1 MEDTERTLVILLSMH
16 RSGSSLTSNVFM
28 EQGLSLGPWELCPA
42 NPTNLHGHFEAIPI
56 LEVTLPVQNLIY
68 GFRDDLPETEEA
80 LAAFLTT
87 EGRWDDWAE
96 QVPEEYVQRGR
107 SLIRTLLD
115 SGKISGFKDP
125 RTILLWP
132 FWRRVL
138 SAFPEVRVVP
148 VALLRSP
155 HEIAMSLFT
164 KFNSRSGY
172 WTCLDVVAV
181 HFRQLQAIIESWNH
195 PVPRVRFGGPD
206 YFGDLEQAVRTC
218 GLDWDPN
225 KAARVFDESCI
236 HHVPAVVSHRA
247 QHLYDSLTGA
257 APAAPDA
264 EKNAVQLEADERARD
279 RLHLD
284 RLQQSRVYAEETAET
299 LRLTKAYAEET
310 DERMRLTKV
319 YAEETDERMRLT
331 KVYAE
336 ETDERMR
343 LTKAYAEETDE
354 RLRLTRAY
362 AEETVEALRLTQ
374 VRLDQETESRK
385 LLERQLQLTE
395 ERSNQ
400 SVREAIEVWVTYQE
414 LRAYVDRLKAHP
426 VLSLALKGRREVR
439 NLVSRLKARHNAG

>member
-1 MEDTERTLVILLSMH
+1 MEDTQRTLVILLSMH

-28 EQGLSLGPWELCPA
+28 DQGLSLGPWELCPA
-42 NPTNLHGHFEAIPI
+42 HPTNPHGHFEAIPI
-56 LEVTLPVQNLIY
+56 LEVTVPVQILIH

-195 PVPRVRFGGPD
+195 PVPRVRFGGPY
-206 YFGDLEQAVRTC
+206 YFGDLERAVRTC
-218 GLDWDPN
+218 GLDWDPI
-225 KAARVFDESCI
+225 KAVHVFDESCI

-264 EKNAVQLEADERARD
+264 EKNAVQLEADGRARD
-279 RLHLD
+279 RLQLD
-284 RLQQSRVYAEETAET
+284 RLRQSR
-299 LRLTKAYAEET
+299 AYAEET
-310 DERMRLTKV
+310 DERMRLTRA

-331 KVYAE
+331 RAYAE

-343 LTKAYAEETDE
+343 LT
-354 RLRLTRAY
+354 RAY
-362 AEETVEALRLTQ
+362 AEETAEALRRTR
-374 VRLDQETESRK
+374 VRLDQETESLK

-395 ERSNQ
+395 ERLNQ
-400 SVREAIEVWVTYQE
+400 SVREANQVWVAYQE

-439 NLVSRLKARHNAG
+439 NLVSRFKARHHAG